1 MHYNVDFEI
10 ASILLL
16 IILIIFINL
25 QYNLETSTNQNF
37 RTLLSLA
44 LLANFMDV
52 LTAQTINYGNVL
64 PVTLNVLLNTGY
76 FFSIAVLGLYF
87 GYYFFSYVYEETP
100 LKHALM
106 CINLAMFIL
115 YSIYLIANIFF
126 GFSFSFNAQGEYQKN
141 TLYFI
146 LIIVP
151 YFFILCSVGILLSA
165 WKRFPIRQKMSIII
179 YLIIGSSGTMIQVIF
194 LPNVLI
200 SMFTVSMGMIMIL
213 FSMETPD
220 YQKLMCTMKELE
232 VAQQEAEE
240 AKENAMHAN
249 VAKSQ
254 FLANMSHEIRTPI
267 NSILGMDEMLLRE
280 NLEEEQRRFALNIQ
294 SAGNSLLSIINDIL
308 DFSKIESGKMD
319 IIPVDYDM
327 ETLITTCY
335 NMVSIRAF
343 DKNLTLSVKGDA
355 DLPKNLNGDEIRIR
369 QIITNILNNAIKYT
383 EQGSIDFQV
392 GWKEIDKDYISLE
405 ITVADTG
412 MGIAEEN
419 IPHLFSSFQ
428 RLDEKKNRHIEGTG
442 LGLAITK
449 QLLDLMDGTITV
461 TSKLGKGSSFH
472 ISIPQKKNSSVTVG
486 DFFDNVATHMRTY
499 TEYKRQ
505 FTAPNACILVVDD
518 VPMNLQVV
526 KGLLKQTMLQV
537 DLAHSGKEAL
547 SMTATKKYSLILM
560 DHMMPELDG
569 IETLHLLKKEHNPNE
584 HTPVIVLTANAI
596 SGMREKY
603 LAEGFVDYLTKPI
616 RGEDLEKAII
626 EHLPQELL
634 HIEQVKV
641 IHTPKSE
648 AFVNAET
655 PAVSINQK
663 EELYK
668 AADSSTSDQTPFQ
681 NALDCME
688 WDVGLGY
695 ADGDENFFKEVIQF
709 YIEEAKES
717 PLQEDFESQD
727 WTSYEIHIH
736 ALKGTSKTI
745 GAIAFHKACLAME
758 QAVKQKDFQFVQVN
772 QSALMSGYH
781 ALVQKLQKYVDA

>member
-308 DFSKIESGKMD
+308 DFSKIE
-319 IIPVDYDM
+319 
-327 ETLITTCY
+327 
-335 NMVSIRAF
+335 
-343 DKNLTLSVKGDA
+343 
-355 DLPKNLNGDEIRIR
+355 
-369 QIITNILNNAIKYT
+369 
-383 EQGSIDFQV
+383 
-392 GWKEIDKDYISLE
+392 
-405 ITVADTG
+405 
-412 MGIAEEN
+412 
-419 IPHLFSSFQ
+419 
-428 RLDEKKNRHIEGTG
+428 
-442 LGLAITK
+442 
-449 QLLDLMDGTITV
+449 
-461 TSKLGKGSSFH
+461 
-472 ISIPQKKNSSVTVG
+472 
-486 DFFDNVATHMRTY
+486 
-499 TEYKRQ
+499 
-505 FTAPNACILVVDD
+505 
-518 VPMNLQVV
+518 
-526 KGLLKQTMLQV
+526 
-537 DLAHSGKEAL
+537 
-547 SMTATKKYSLILM
+547 
-560 DHMMPELDG
+560 
-569 IETLHLLKKEHNPNE
+569 
-584 HTPVIVLTANAI
+584 
-596 SGMREKY
+596 
-603 LAEGFVDYLTKPI
+603 
-616 RGEDLEKAII
+616 
-626 EHLPQELL
+626 
-634 HIEQVKV
+634 
-641 IHTPKSE
+641 
-648 AFVNAET
+648 
-655 PAVSINQK
+655 
-663 EELYK
+663 
-668 AADSSTSDQTPFQ
+668 
-681 NALDCME
+681 
-688 WDVGLGY
+688 
-695 ADGDENFFKEVIQF
+695 
-709 YIEEAKES
+709 
-717 PLQEDFESQD
+717 
-727 WTSYEIHIH
+727 
-736 ALKGTSKTI
+736 
-745 GAIAFHKACLAME
+745 
-758 QAVKQKDFQFVQVN
+758 
-772 QSALMSGYH
+772 
-781 ALVQKLQKYVDA
+781 